1 MPPTEIDVSALIDD
15 LDPAE
20 LSAGRAERGDNA
32 GPETWHNAK
41 DAAPA
46 LALSPDDMT
55 DLRRYFG
62 EFGAWEA
69 GEIEAW
75 AETEIAALVLQMAAG
90 DLRELQ
96 SLAPGKGVA
105 GVNWR
110 KAERLSQEGAVSG
123 NLFPSGKRLFFG
135 AY

>member
-1 MPPTEIDVSALIDD
+1 MPEIDVSALIDD

-20 LSAGRAERGDNA
+20 LSASRAERGDNA

-41 DAAPA
+41 EAAPA
-46 LALSPDDMT
+46 LTLSPDDLT

-62 EFGAWEA
+62 EFGAWDAE
-69 GEIEAW
+69 EIAAW
-75 AETEIAALVLQMAAG
+75 TETEIAALVLQMAAG

-110 KAERLSQEGAVSG
+110 EAERLSQEGTTPG
-123 NLFPSGKRLFFG
+123 NLFPSGKKLFFG

>member
-1 MPPTEIDVSALIDD
+1 MTEIDVSALIAD

-20 LSAGRAERGDNA
+20 LSTSRAERGDNA

-41 DAAPA
+41 EAAPV
-46 LALSPDDMT
+46 LTLSPDDLA

-62 EFGAWEA
+62 EFGAWEDD
-69 GEIEAW
+69 EIATW
-75 AETEIAALVLQMAAG
+75 TETEVAALVLQMAAG

-110 KAERLSQEGAVSG
+110 KAERLSQAGTTSG
-123 NLFPSGKRLFFG
+123 NLFASGKKLFFG